1 MNRRVSRRLEMGAR
15 ALEFSE
21 AHPVDSPGY
30 ATAVQQLE
38 EQLARAE
45 QLGKEQERGTTEVRA
60 ATARKEELKRSI
72 RWSQLVHLAGVAE
85 RAAREVPEL
94 VQKFDLPRVP
104 SRNLGFSTVARTM
117 FEEAQRHKDM
127 LIKHGLVE
135 QILDSLGQSLDQF
148 DEVVQHGAE
157 GRRVHIGARANLEVV
172 ADEVVQ
178 IEKILNGYNRHRFIA
193 QPDLLAAW
201 TAARNVVR
209 TGGLTDGRTGEET
222 DGRTGGQT
230 DGAIS
235 PAA

>member
-1 MNRRVSRRLEMGAR
+1 MNRRVSRRLEMGTR

-30 ATAVQQLE
+30 ATAVQQLK

-45 QLGKEQERGTTEVRA
+45 RLGKEQERGTTEVHA
-60 ATARKEELKRSI
+60 ATARKNELKRSI

-85 RAAREVPEL
+85 RAAKEVPEL

-104 SRNLGFSTVARTM
+104 NRNLGFSTVARTM
-117 FEEAQRHKDM
+117 VEEAQRHKDV

-135 QILDSLGQSLDQF
+135 QILDSLGESLDQF

-157 GRRVHIGARANLEVV
+157 GRRVHIGARANLEVA

-178 IEKILNGYNRHRFIA
+178 IVKILNGYNRHRFIT

-209 TGGLTDGRTGEET
+209 TGGQA

>member
-1 MNRRVSRRLEMGAR
+1 MNRRVSRRLEMGTR

-30 ATAVQQLE
+30 ATAVQQLK

-45 QLGKEQERGTTEVRA
+45 QLGKEQERGTTEVHA
-60 ATARKEELKRSI
+60 ATARKNELKRSI

-85 RAAREVPEL
+85 RAAKEVPGL

-104 SRNLGFSTVARTM
+104 NRNLGFSTVARTM
-117 FEEAQRHKDM
+117 VEEAQRHKDV

-135 QILDSLGQSLDQF
+135 QILDSLGESLDQF

-157 GRRVHIGARANLEVV
+157 GRRVHIGARANLEVA

-178 IEKILNGYNRHRFIA
+178 IVKILDGYNRHRFIT

-201 TAARNVVR
+201 VAARNVVR
-209 TGGLTDGRTGEET
+209 TGGQA
-222 DGRTGGQT
+222 DGRTGGQA

>member
-1 MNRRVSRRLEMGAR
+1 MNRRVSRRLEMGTR

-30 ATAVQQLE
+30 ATAVQQLK

-45 QLGKEQERGTTEVRA
+45 QLGKEQERGTTEVHA
-60 ATARKEELKRSI
+60 ATARKNELKRSI

-85 RAAREVPEL
+85 RAAKEVPGL

-104 SRNLGFSTVARTM
+104 NRNLGFSTVARTM
-117 FEEAQRHKDM
+117 VEEAQRQKDV

-135 QILDSLGQSLDQF
+135 QILDSLTESLDQF

-157 GRRVHIGARANLEVV
+157 GRRVHIGARANLEVA

-178 IEKILNGYNRHRFIA
+178 IVKILNGYNRHRFIT

-201 TAARNVVR
+201 AAARNVVR
-209 TGGLTDGRTGEET
+209 TGGQA

>member
-1 MNRRVSRRLEMGAR
+1 MNRRVSRRLEMGTR

-30 ATAVQQLE
+30 ATAVQQLK

-45 QLGKEQERGTTEVRA
+45 QLGKEQERGTTEVHA
-60 ATARKEELKRSI
+60 ATARKNELKRSI

-85 RAAREVPEL
+85 RAAKEVPGL

-104 SRNLGFSTVARTM
+104 NRNLGFSTVARTM
-117 FEEAQRHKDM
+117 VEEAQRHKDV

-135 QILDSLGQSLDQF
+135 QILDSLTESLDQF

-157 GRRVHIGARANLEVV
+157 GRRVHIGARANLEVA

-178 IEKILNGYNRHRFIA
+178 IVKILNGYNRHRFIT

-209 TGGLTDGRTGEET
+209 TGGQPEGPTDGET
-222 DGRTGGQT
+222 DGRRGGQT

>member
-1 MNRRVSRRLEMGAR
+1 MNRRVTRRLEMGAR
-15 ALEFSE
+15 ALEFSK

-38 EQLARAE
+38 EQLARAD
-45 QLGKEQERGTTEVRA
+45 QLGMEQERGTTEVHA
-60 ATARKEELKRSI
+60 ATARKVELKRSI
-72 RWSQLVHLAGVAE
+72 RWSQLVHLAGVAG

-94 VQKFDLPRVP
+94 LQKFDLPRVP
-104 SRNLGFSTVARTM
+104 HRNLGFSTVARTM

-135 QILDSLGQSLDQF
+135 QMLDALGQSLDQF

-178 IEKILNGYNRHRFIA
+178 LVKILDGYNRHRFTA
-193 QPDLLAAW
+193 QPELLAAW
-201 TAARNVVR
+201 VAARNIRAADRRTDGETDAR
-209 TGGLTDGRTGEET
+209 TGGE
-222 DGRTGGQT
+222 T

>member
-15 ALEFSE
+15 ALEFSK

-30 ATAVQQLE
+30 ATAVKQLE

-45 QLGKEQERGTTEVRA
+45 QLGKEQERGITEVHA
-60 ATARKEELKRSI
+60 ATARKTELKRSI
-72 RWSQLVHLAGVAE
+72 RWSQLVHVAGVAE
-85 RAAREVPEL
+85 RAGREVPEL

-104 SRNLGFSTVARTM
+104 QRNLGFSTVARTM

-135 QILDSLGQSLDQF
+135 QMLDSLGQSLDQF
-148 DEVVQHGAE
+148 DDVVQHGAE

-178 IEKILNGYNRHRFIA
+178 IVKILDGYNRYRFIA

-201 TAARNVVR
+201 TAARNSVR
-209 TGGLTDGRTGEET
+209 TGGEA
-222 DGRTGGQT
+222 DGRTGGET

>member
-1 MNRRVSRRLEMGAR
+1 MNRRVSRRLEMGTR

-30 ATAVQQLE
+30 ATAVQQLKD
-38 EQLARAE
+38 QLARAE
-45 QLGKEQERGTTEVRA
+45 QLGKEQERGTTEVHA
-60 ATARKEELKRSI
+60 ATARKNELKRSI

-85 RAAREVPEL
+85 RAAKEVPGL

-104 SRNLGFSTVARTM
+104 NRNLGFSTVARTM
-117 FEEAQRHKDM
+117 VEEAQRHKDV

-135 QILDSLGQSLDQF
+135 QILDSLGESLDQF

-157 GRRVHIGARANLEVV
+157 GRRVHIGARANLEVA

-178 IEKILNGYNRHRFIA
+178 IVKILNGYNRHRFIT

-209 TGGLTDGRTGEET
+209 TGGQA

>member
-1 MNRRVSRRLEMGAR
+1 MNRRVSRRLEMGTR

-30 ATAVQQLE
+30 ATAVQQLK
-38 EQLARAE
+38 EQLTRAE
-45 QLGKEQERGTTEVRA
+45 QLGKEQERGTTEVHA
-60 ATARKEELKRSI
+60 ATARKNELKRSI

-85 RAAREVPEL
+85 RAAKEVPGL

-104 SRNLGFSTVARTM
+104 NRNLGFSTVARTM
-117 FEEAQRHKDM
+117 VEEAQRHKDV

-135 QILDSLGQSLDQF
+135 QILDSLTESLDQF

-157 GRRVHIGARANLEVV
+157 GRRVHIGARANLEVA

-178 IEKILNGYNRHRFIA
+178 IVKILNGYNRHRFIT

-209 TGGLTDGRTGEET
+209 TGGQA
-222 DGRTGGQT
+222 DGRTGGQP

>member
-1 MNRRVSRRLEMGAR
+1 MNRRVSRRLEMGTR

-30 ATAVQQLE
+30 ATAVQQLK

-45 QLGKEQERGTTEVRA
+45 QLGKEQERGTTEVHA
-60 ATARKEELKRSI
+60 ATARKNELKRSI

-85 RAAREVPEL
+85 RAAKEVPEL

-104 SRNLGFSTVARTM
+104 NRNLGFSTVARTM
-117 FEEAQRHKDM
+117 VEEAQRHKDV

-135 QILDSLGQSLDQF
+135 QILDSLGESLDQF

-157 GRRVHIGARANLEVV
+157 GRRVHIGARANLEVA

-178 IEKILNGYNRHRFIA
+178 IVKILNGYNRHRFIT

-209 TGGLTDGRTGEET
+209 TGGQA

>member
-15 ALEFSE
+15 ALEFSK

-45 QLGKEQERGTTEVRA
+45 QLGKEQERGTTEVHA
-60 ATARKEELKRSI
+60 ATARKNELKRSI

-85 RAAREVPEL
+85 RAAKEVPGL

-104 SRNLGFSTVARTM
+104 NRNLGFSTVARTM
-117 FEEAQRHKDM
+117 VEEAQRHKDM

-135 QILDSLGQSLDQF
+135 QILDSLGESLDQF

-178 IEKILNGYNRHRFIA
+178 IVKILNGYNRHRFIA
-193 QPDLLAAW
+193 QPDRLAAW

-209 TGGLTDGRTGEET
+209 A
-222 DGRTGGQT
+222 GGQT
-230 DGAIS
+230 DGRTDTPSDTPPQSGQIQ

>member
-1 MNRRVSRRLEMGAR
+1 
-15 ALEFSE
+15 
-21 AHPVDSPGY
+21 
-30 ATAVQQLE
+30 VQQLKE
-38 EQLARAE
+38 RLARAE
-45 QLGKEQERGTTEVRA
+45 QLGMEQERGITEVHA
-60 ATARKEELKRSI
+60 ATARKKELKRSL

-104 SRNLGFSTVARTM
+104 RRNRGFSTVARTM
-117 FEEAQRHKDM
+117 VEEAQRHKDM

-135 QILDSLGQSLDQF
+135 QILESLGQSLDQF
-148 DEVVQHGAE
+148 DEVVQHAAE

-178 IEKILNGYNRHRFIA
+178 IVKILDGYNRYRFIA

-201 TAARNVVR
+201 TAARNIVR
-209 TGGLTDGRTGEET
+209 TGGPADERTDGQSSPPAG
-222 DGRTGGQT
+222 
-230 DGAIS
+230 GAIS

>member
-60 ATARKEELKRSI
+60 ATARKNELKRSI

-85 RAAREVPEL
+85 RAARQVPEL

-104 SRNLGFSTVARTM
+104 NRNLGFSTVARTM
-117 FEEAQRHKDM
+117 VEEAQRHKDM

>member
-1 MNRRVSRRLEMGAR
+1 MNRRVSRRLEMGTR

-30 ATAVQQLE
+30 ATAVQQLK

-45 QLGKEQERGTTEVRA
+45 QLGREQERGTTEVHA
-60 ATARKEELKRSI
+60 ATARKNELKRSI

-85 RAAREVPEL
+85 RAAKEVPGL

-104 SRNLGFSTVARTM
+104 NRNLGFSTVARTM
-117 FEEAQRHKDM
+117 VEEAQRHKDV

-135 QILDSLGQSLDQF
+135 QILDSLTESLDQF

-157 GRRVHIGARANLEVV
+157 GRRVHIGARANLEVA

-178 IEKILNGYNRHRFIA
+178 IVKILNGYNRHRFIT

-201 TAARNVVR
+201 AAARNVVR
-209 TGGLTDGRTGEET
+209 TGGQA